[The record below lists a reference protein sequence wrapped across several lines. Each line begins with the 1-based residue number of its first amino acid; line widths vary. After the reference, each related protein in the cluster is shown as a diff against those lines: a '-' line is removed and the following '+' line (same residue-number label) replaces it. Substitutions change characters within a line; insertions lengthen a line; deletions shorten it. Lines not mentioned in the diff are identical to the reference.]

1 MTADP
6 TPDRQFAM
14 KQALDRKNWRILG
27 ELQKDG
33 RISVTTLARR
43 IGLSRAAVTERIEA
57 LRNTGVIRGFSVN
70 LDLVKVG
77 FAVSAFV
84 RIRASTTRFKPLVQK
99 INEIPE
105 VTELHVVSGSDLM
118 LARVVSCSTEHLERV
133 VKRIAMLADTETT
146 LIFSTR
152 KSSLALD
159 DELAERMRQYGG

>member
-1 MTADP
+1 
-6 TPDRQFAM
+6 M
-14 KQALDRKNWRILG
+14 KQLLDRKDWKILG

-33 RISVTTLARR
+33 RIAVTALARR
-43 IGLSRAAVTERIEA
+43 VGLSRAAVTDRIGA
-57 LRNTGVIRGFSVN
+57 LCDAGVIRGFSVN
-70 LDLVKVG
+70 VDLVKVG
-77 FAVSAFV
+77 FAVSAYV

-133 VKRIAMLADTETT
+133 VKRIALLADTETT

-152 KSSLALD
+152 KSNLVFS
-159 DELAERMRQYGG
+159 DELAQTIELYGP